1 MRPAPTAN
9 RPWLTLA
16 LGLLTT
22 ICATSHLSQARATSI
37 DSLVVGATP
46 LILKDGRI
54 AQVTVHKIPFEAKK
68 GDLGSSGLADLDA
81 LITPMAT
88 DCFLTAQAIGHVAP
102 GANADGDTLSAHRL
116 ARARADMVQAAL
128 IRKGLP
134 ANSVASVWD
143 WQFLVKESRVTLW
156 VFRLHENEDCEGKA
170 LEGAAVASLEP
181 PEVTKKAAEPERIPE
196 PVVEKAP
203 KPAPDTPRKLTKQDE
218 IKLPA
223 ATDSGSEPVQVTE
236 IKPLPTQPAAPAST
250 PEPEQAAP
258 LPSAATT
265 AETVEPAPQPA
276 PREVAA
282 VEQPADLTEPP
293 ALTSDAP
300 SAAAAPAEVNETA
313 EPRREP
319 AAQTAAVTTEPVTLP
334 GDAAGGA
341 TGAVVFDVNS
351 SYFPSNA
358 GSELRSFLAK
368 LGEGGAYEI
377 AVTGAVGSGDV
388 KGVDSA
394 EAARYNRWMAER
406 RVDRVVEW
414 LEKNAGDRKFELR
427 KNLREND
434 SSRAVVMEARPA
446 S

>member
-1 MRPAPTAN
+1 MRQAPTAN

-22 ICATSHLSQARATSI
+22 ICATTHVPHARAASI

-54 AQVTVHKIPFEAKK
+54 AQVSVHKIPFDAKK
-68 GDLGSSGLADLDA
+68 ADLDNSGVAELDA

-102 GANADGDTLSAHRL
+102 GAAADGDTLSAHRL
-116 ARARADMVQAAL
+116 ARSRADMVQAAL

-134 ANSVASVWD
+134 ASSVASVWD

-156 VFRLHENEDCEGKA
+156 VFRLHENEDCEGKP
-170 LEGAAVASLEP
+170 LDGAAVASLDP
-181 PEVTKKAAEPERIPE
+181 PEATTRAAEPERVPE

-203 KPAPDTPRKLTKQDE
+203 KPAPETPRKLTKQDE

-223 ATDSGSEPVQVTE
+223 TSDSGSEPVQVTE
-236 IKPLPTQPAAPAST
+236 IKPLPTQPAAPASA
-250 PEPEQAAP
+250 PEPEQATS
-258 LPSAATT
+258 LPSAVTT
-265 AETVEPAPQPA
+265 ATMAEPTPQPA
-276 PREVAA
+276 PQEVAA
-282 VEQPADLTEPP
+282 VEKPADLTQPP
-293 ALTSDAP
+293 ALAADAA
-300 SAAAAPAEVNETA
+300 SAAAVPAEVEKAA
-313 EPRREP
+313 EPLQQP
-319 AAQTAAVTTEPVTLP
+319 AAQTAAVTTEPAALP
-334 GDAAGGA
+334 AGAA
-341 TGAVVFDVNS
+341 TGAVIFDVNS

-377 AVTGAVGSGDV
+377 AVTGAVGTGDV
-388 KGVDSA
+388 KGVDNA
-394 EAARYNRWMAER
+394 EATRYNRWMAER
-406 RVDRVVEW
+406 RVERVVDW
-414 LEKNAGDRKFELR
+414 LEKNAGGRKFELR